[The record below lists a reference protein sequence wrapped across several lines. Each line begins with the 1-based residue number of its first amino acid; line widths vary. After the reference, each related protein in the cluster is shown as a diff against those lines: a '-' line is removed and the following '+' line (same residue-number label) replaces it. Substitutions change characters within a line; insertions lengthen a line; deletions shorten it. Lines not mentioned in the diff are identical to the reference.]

1 MAWQKKA
8 QFVTVSQAMQK
19 LEKFCTYQERS
30 QKQVLEKCRELGLTV
45 AEAGEV
51 MIHLLQTDFLN
62 EERYAIAYVRG
73 KSKIKAWGKEKIKQ
87 GLKQAG
93 ISDALI
99 LQSLSLLEEATTD
112 LQIEKWAR
120 KKLKAMKFQEEK
132 IDDII
137 EGKAILN
144 FEEKQKVKAFLM
156 GKGFSIQDQMNALLF
171 LKS

>member
-19 LEKFCTYQERS
+19 LEKYCSYQERS
-30 QKQVLEKCRELGLTV
+30 QKQVHEKCRELGLTV

-62 EERYAIAYVRG
+62 EERFAFSYVRG

-87 GLKQAG
+87 GLIQAG
-93 ISDALI
+93 VSDGLIQRAL
-99 LQSLSLLEEATTD
+99 LNLEDGNTQ

-120 KKLKAMKFQEEK
+120 KKLKSMKFDEGK
-132 IDDII
+132 IDNIV
-137 EGKAILN
+137 EGSTLLS
-144 FEEKQKVKAFLM
+144 FEEKQKVKVFLR
-156 GKGFSIQDQMNALLF
+156 GKGFSIQDQLNTLSF
-171 LKS
+171 LK